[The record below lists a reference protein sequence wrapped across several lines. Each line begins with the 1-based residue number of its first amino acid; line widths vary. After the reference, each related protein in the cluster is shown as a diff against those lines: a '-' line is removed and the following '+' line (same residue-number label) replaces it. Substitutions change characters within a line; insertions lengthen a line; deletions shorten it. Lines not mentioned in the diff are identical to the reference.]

1 MMYLKIHLH
10 HIKERGAETLS
21 RLHTTVYLFCFQH
34 VFNPL
39 PFILQLSSHGS
50 KLVQDI
56 STWTFIQKLIFPWPL
71 NTLDITF
78 LCSAFCLDRTPPP
91 QYSKRQTD
99 RQTDRQ
105 TERETERQR
114 ERQRNRDR
122 VTERACKTG
131 ILVLFQQQGPNVQ
144 LLLKR
149 NETGPQ
155 YFCCCCCCFRLVS

>member
-1 MMYLKIHLH
+1 MYLKIHLH
-10 HIKERGAETLS
+10 HVTEKGAETLS

-71 NTLDITF
+71 NTSDITF

-91 QYSKRQTD
+91 QYSKRE
-99 RQTDRQ
+99 TDRQ
-105 TERETERQR
+105 TERETQRQKER
-114 ERQRNRDR
+114 ERQRQREKKRERETETKREERQEMREKHSHPDSQTDRKRDR
-122 VTERACKTG
+122 QKQR
-131 ILVLFQQQGPNVQ
+131 
-144 LLLKR
+144 
-149 NETGPQ
+149 
-155 YFCCCCCCFRLVS
+155 